1 MKRMVKMLAVATI
14 ALGLVA
20 CGGGNANLRA
30 DAARVNV
37 MGQSLKTMSKNL
49 SNGED
54 VSGCTVTHAKTGW
67 LAGMF
72 TSTESFTSSCE
83 KDPYGEY
90 YDTNVAL

>member
-1 MKRMVKMLAVATI
+1 MKRMVKMLAVAII

-37 MGQSLKTMSKNL
+37 MGKSLNTMSRNL
-49 SNGED
+49 SKDKEATA
-54 VSGCTVTHAKTGW
+54 CTVTHTSTGW

-90 YDTNVAL
+90 YEGNAS

>member
-14 ALGLVA
+14 ALGLTA
-20 CGGGNANLRA
+20 CGGGNANISA

-49 SNGED
+49 SKED
-54 VSGCTVTHAKTGW
+54 GVSGCTVTHAKTGW

-72 TSTESFTSSCE
+72 TSEESFTSSCE
-83 KDPYGEY
+83 KDPYGEFY
-90 YDTNVAL
+90 ETNATL

>member
-14 ALGLVA
+14 ALGLTA
-20 CGGGNANLRA
+20 CGGGNANIRA
-30 DAARVNV
+30 DAARVNL

-49 SNGED
+49 SNDED
-54 VSGCTVTHAKTGW
+54 VSACTVTHTETGW

-90 YDTNVAL
+90 YDGNAS